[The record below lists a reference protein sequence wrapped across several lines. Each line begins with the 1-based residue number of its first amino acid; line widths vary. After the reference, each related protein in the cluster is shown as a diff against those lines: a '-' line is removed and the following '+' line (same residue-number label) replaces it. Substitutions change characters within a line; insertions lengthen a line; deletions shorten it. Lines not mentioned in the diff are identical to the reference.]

1 MLQKDHYILKRV
13 SILLEDLNI
22 INICVPNDKV
32 SKYVRQKLTNLEG
45 EMDSST
51 IITGDFS
58 LQ

>member
-32 SKYVRQKLTNLEG
+32 SKYVRQKLTKLEG